1 MAALEEE
8 GIMVIAMFKAEKR
21 VDIDVVEYQETATRM
36 MELVQKMP
44 GFISFKG
51 CTTDDGE
58 AFAMATFETEEALD
72 AWHNHPEHRA
82 TQKRGYEE
90 FYESLW
96 VRVCRVVREYEWKR

>member
-1 MAALEEE
+1 
-8 GIMVIAMFKAEKR
+8 MVIAMFKAEKHAG
-21 VDIDVVEYQETATRM
+21 IDSGEYQKTAQRM
-36 MELVQKMP
+36 MDLVSKMP

-58 AFAMATFETEEALD
+58 TFAMVTFETEEALE
-72 AWHNHPEHRA
+72 AWHKHPEHCT
-82 TQKRGYEE
+82 TQKRGYDE